1 MLTIETASRRVAEV
15 RDLPPVSRAGLLL
28 IVAAGIAD
36 VIVHL
41 AAGDHAEHHGF
52 SPEDAAHLLGV
63 VGMVLVLAGVVTYGA
78 RLHFSRR
85 SGGAAKHGGPDTHA
99 HR

>member
-1 MLTIETASRRVAEV
+1 MLTLETGRRLPREV
-15 RDLPPVSRAGLLL
+15 RDLPAVSRAGLLL
-28 IVAAGIAD
+28 MIAAGAFD

-41 AAGDHAEHHGF
+41 TAGEHAGHHGF
-52 SPEDAAHLLGV
+52 GPEHAAHLLGV

-78 RLHFSRR
+78 RRQLRR
-85 SGGAAKHGGPDTHA
+85 AAAKPGGLDPNA